1 VINKRHTQE
10 KMRLHA
16 LVHGR
21 VQGVGFRAY
30 TQHEAVSLQLSGWV
44 RNNSD
49 GTVEVIAEGRK
60 TALERF
66 LHYLQTG
73 PSYASVTQVE
83 SSWGHYSGEFVRFSI
98 RYY

>member
-1 VINKRHTQE
+1 VIKKRHTQE
-10 KMRLHA
+10 KRRLHA
-16 LVHGR
+16 IVHGR
-21 VQGVGFRAY
+21 VQGVGFRAH
-30 TQHEAVSLQLSGWV
+30 TQHEAVGLQLSGWV

-49 GTVEVIAEGRK
+49 GTVEVVAEGGK

-83 SSWGHYSGEFVRFSI
+83 ASWGRYSGEFTRFRI

>member
-1 VINKRHTQE
+1 VIKRRRTQD

-16 LVHGR
+16 IVHGR

-30 TQHEAVSLQLSGWV
+30 TQHEAISLQLCGWV

-49 GTVEVIAEGRK
+49 GTVEVVAEGPK
-60 TALERF
+60 TALDRF

-73 PSYASVTQVE
+73 PPCASVTRVE
-83 SSWGHYSGEFVRFSI
+83 SSWGSYSGEFVHFSV
-98 RYY
+98 RYF